1 MPEIKN
7 NFIQGKMNKDLD
19 DRLLPNGQYR
29 DAQNITITKSDD
41 SDVGVLQNV
50 KGNKLPYTDSVN
62 VISANPNAKVI
73 GAYVD
78 NEKEKVYYFVT
89 DRSTGKLSDTVQPP
103 GDSSNALATSGFH
116 AIYVWDQK
124 DSGSTPKK
132 IVSGSF
138 LNFSK
143 DYLIT
148 GISKIGDLLFFT
160 DNLNQPRRINV
171 ETALRDSSFYNSEIK
186 ISTAKFAP
194 FYSIRLLDSSNNS
207 TMSKGSGITSDFLEK
222 NFVRFSYRF
231 KYADG
236 EYSTMA
242 PFSQV
247 AFIPSIYDGN
257 TGFTLAQISD
267 ILDSFEVKDMVNYIN
282 KAVMQIQLPSTDSTV
297 LNDFEIDRI
306 QILSRVDGD
315 LSVKVIDD
323 IEAAT
328 ASISNGI
335 LNYTYNAT
343 EPFKTLPENQTI
355 RVFDNVP
362 LRAQAQETTGNRVV
376 YANFVNNRSLPIVDF
391 DANFSS
397 KSSSSV
403 NEDDYLYK
411 EYPYH
416 SVKSR
421 RKYQIGIVLA
431 DIFGRQTS
439 VILPPPSSAKTSV
452 ERSSITVTAR
462 NPRTFSSKYWTPY
475 ASADDDISAHQ
486 PYNTD
491 KWGDALNITFN
502 QKIANQYSASNPFG
516 WYSYRVV
523 VKQVEQEYYNV
534 YTDGIN
540 RKENNEGFVR
550 LSNDNVNK
558 VPRDVTDIDPSSDTV
573 GSQVKLYTKVI
584 NSNVTTDADVH
595 RLAIL
600 SDDKIFNITSIG
612 NAVLDGTRASFAKI
626 PANQTLIPSSIKKG
640 ELAVFETEP
649 FDSKIDIF
657 FETSTSGL
665 VSELNTA
672 IEATLGDGVT
682 AFSTANIGDGLTEG
696 LALNSFFK
704 QINATNSSGSVPAAV
719 IELES
724 VQNSAGDT
732 VNDFELVIDNS
743 EYKLRTLNTFF
754 FDEVG
759 ETYKFNLKSTNTVTD
774 SSGVSSDHV
783 FNDTLSIFLQNVN
796 PSLSFSS
803 NPVTVPEASPIGTS
817 VITAQGLSGSAKPGF
832 ESSNIS
838 YSIVSQSSD
847 GATYQISS
855 STGEITTTTEV
866 SPGTIDTVKVRV
878 TDSDGSTTTDVD
890 LQINIGGQIYKPFY
904 ITSSK
909 LGDSPT
915 AKASSPS
922 VLVYHQGDGN
932 LPAAGVGLGQGDIVY
947 SQITPTAVAFDGT
960 GGSGGLEAIGYW
972 GMSENPGADSVTNPV
987 FAVDITAT
995 GEVIEVIP

>member
-247 AFIPSIYDGN
+247 VFIPSIYDGN

-847 GATYQISS
+847 GATYEISS

-866 SPGTIDTVKVRV
+866 SPGKIDTVKVRV

-932 LPAAGVGLGQGDIVY
+932 LPAAGAGLGQGDIVY

-987 FAVDITAT
+987 FAVDISAT
-995 GEVIEVIP
+995 GEVIEVIA